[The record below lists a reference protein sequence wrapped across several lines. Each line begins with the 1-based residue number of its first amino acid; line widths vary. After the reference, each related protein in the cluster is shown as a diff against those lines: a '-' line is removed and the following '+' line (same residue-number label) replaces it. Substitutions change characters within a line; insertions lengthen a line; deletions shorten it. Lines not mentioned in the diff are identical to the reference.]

1 MKIVMVLT
9 TAVMLM
15 DLNIYADAC
24 KPPTNFADGCSGV
37 ADFKFTDDCNKH
49 DICYA
54 CGNGRGVSRQSC
66 DKRFYNNMLNTC
78 NTKQNWFLRP
88 GCKMMAWIYYKAVRD
103 WGWKRYQTPSKLYCK
118 QEAWVP
124 ACM

>member
-1 MKIVMVLT
+1 
-9 TAVMLM
+9 MLM

-66 DKRFYNNMLNTC
+66 DESFYNNMWNTC
-78 NTKQNWFLRP
+78 NTKENWFLRP
-88 GCKMMAWIYYKAVRD
+88 GCKMMAWNYYKAVRD
-103 WGWKRYQTPSKLYCK
+103 WVGTVIKLRPSCFASRKPGFPRVCDDKKYML
-118 QEAWVP
+118 
-124 ACM
+124 CML

>member
-1 MKIVMVLT
+1 MTLRFVTVMPMEHHISEAVCDTVNSCILGTMKIVMVLT

-54 CGNGRGVSRQSC
+54 CVSL
-66 DKRFYNNMLNTC
+66 KLNL
-78 NTKQNWFLRP
+78 FSLRLSSFQFNF
-88 GCKMMAWIYYKAVRD
+88 CF
-103 WGWKRYQTPSKLYCK
+103 QF
-118 QEAWVP
+118 
-124 ACM
+124 